1 MSNEEKEWKMLPQA
15 EENWFAEYAFEVES
29 PQDEDGDTKTIE
41 VIAYANVEKIVEEAM
56 RRGEVK
62 AWEEAK
68 KLVTAS
74 TPNHLARDYRET
86 DAMRDAINGL
96 INAKLTE
103 LKK

>member
-1 MSNEEKEWKMLPQA
+1 MTNEKWWQEKPYMTRGPYSDYYH
-15 EENWFAEYAFEVES
+15 F
-29 PQDEDGDTKTIE
+29 
-41 VIAYANVEKIVEEAM
+41 EKIVAEAM
-56 RRGEVK
+56 RLGEVK

-96 INAKLTE
+96 INTKLTE